1 MFVSSSVGGFQAK
14 EIGGSSRP
22 PVSAKLVEQSAEKKK
37 GLGDWMNIIKPVNE
51 EKDHWVGFFVLL
63 ERKHISLV
71 VKVKGQ
77 GSFGDQLHH
86 LLFLLL
92 LLSCGYIVLTPCYFW
107 LQVPDE
113 AVSKCTSCGSDFG
126 AFIRRVLFSLILQSE
141 LSSWPWYA
149 KPYGFLFIFQH
160 HCRNCG
166 DVFCDKCTQG
176 RIALTAEDNAP
187 QVRVCDRCMV
197 CLSICSFFLNLRNHV
212 PQIPE
217 NVLIQL

>member
-1 MFVSSSVGGFQAK
+1 
-14 EIGGSSRP
+14 
-22 PVSAKLVEQSAEKKK
+22 
-37 GLGDWMNIIKPVNE
+37 MNIIKPVNE

-149 KPYGFLFIFQH
+149 KLYGFFLFFSTTAGTVVTSSVTSVLKAGLLSLLRIMLPKS
-160 HCRNCG
+160 
-166 DVFCDKCTQG
+166 VFVTG
-176 RIALTAEDNAP
+176 AWYAYLSVRFSLT
-187 QVRVCDRCMV
+187 
-197 CLSICSFFLNLRNHV
+197 
-212 PQIPE
+212 
-217 NVLIQL
+217 